1 MFPGIGGS
9 IEKRH
14 QTDITHPEAISPIAN
29 AKKNPFRIP
38 ASPLMSNW
46 KNDLMERGGLPFISN
61 RMTCVTFDM

>member
-1 MFPGIGGS
+1 MSPGTGGS

-14 QTDITHPEAISPIAN
+14 QTAITNPEAISPIAN

-46 KNDLMERGGLPFISN
+46 KNDLMEGGGVACLSLVI
-61 RMTCVTFDM
+61 V